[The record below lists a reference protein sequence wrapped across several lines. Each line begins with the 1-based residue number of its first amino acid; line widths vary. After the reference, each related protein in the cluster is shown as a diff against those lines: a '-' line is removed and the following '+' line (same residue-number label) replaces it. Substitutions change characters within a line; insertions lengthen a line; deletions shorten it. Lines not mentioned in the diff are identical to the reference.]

1 MKTFSQFQSN
11 IQEKAGLIKTAAKV
25 GKRVVQIMGKKFN
38 RIGKSMGKTTIPGT
52 DIKMPFGMNRG
63 EYAAIQT
70 GITGI
75 VGKKN

>member
-1 MKTFSQFQSN
+1 
-11 IQEKAGLIKTAAKV
+11 
-25 GKRVVQIMGKKFN
+25 MGKKFN

-75 VGKKN
+75 VGKKKLDDRFKEKQRDDRIKTLIIMEVSENENLR